1 MTQRLCLPASSWR
14 QQTGLPPYTPQSHF
28 LIRWCFLPPPQ
39 SLPTFQTF
47 IKYKTP
53 GLYDRTLHSTYAEKR
68 VRHSNVQKSPVP
80 PALASCPVPNPTA
93 PSPPWS
99 IRGAGAPSPM
109 EGHRAPAL
117 HGPGLSCLQPTCPWP
132 GSGKAD
138 KGRPQEDSLPTR
150 GGLHQPPPRDAGG
163 FKSALFPPPKGGG
176 QVRAGAGRGCTHTQH
191 LPLGKGDGI
200 QLPSSQPWGN

>member
-1 MTQRLCLPASSWR
+1 MTQGLCLPASSWR

-80 PALASCPVPNPTA
+80 PSPGELPCSQPHCWDSQSHGGAQGSCPA
-93 PSPPWS
+93 WS
-99 IRGAGAPSPM
+99 
-109 EGHRAPAL
+109 
-117 HGPGLSCLQPTCPWP
+117 LSCLQPPCPWP

-138 KGRPQEDSLPTR
+138 KGRPQEDSLPAR
-150 GGLHQPPPRDAGG
+150 GGLHQPPPRGAGG
-163 FKSALFPPPKGGG
+163 FKSVLLPPPKGGG
-176 QVRAGAGRGCTHTQH
+176 QVRAGTGRGCAHTQH